1 MHKLVIVESPTKA
14 KTIRGFLPAGY
25 RVEASMGHVRDLPSS
40 ASEVPKKVKG
50 EEWARLGVNVENGFE
65 PLYVVPRTKKD
76 TVKTLKKLLK
86 DADELLLA
94 TDEDREGESIGW
106 HLLEELQPKVPV
118 KRMVFHE
125 ITKEAIRKAL
135 ESPREVNMNLVHAQ
149 EARRILDRLV
159 GYTLSPL
166 LWKKIAPKLSAGRVQ
181 SVAVRLLVLRE
192 RERRAFRKA
201 TYRDLKA
208 FLSKRPDTPEFHFEA
223 QLYSV
228 GGKRLATGRDFEE
241 TTGELPPDKAQELL
255 LLDPDQSL
263 QLMDRL
269 KVSPWTIAEKEEKTT
284 SRTPYPPFTTATLQ
298 MEANR
303 KLGLAAS
310 ETMKVAQRLY
320 ERGYI
325 TYMRT
330 DSVNLSDEA
339 ITAARRRIIDLYGT
353 EYLNPKPRRYKT
365 KAKGAQEAHEAIRP
379 SGKEMLPADRLPL
392 DGRER
397 SLYDLIWKRSIAT
410 QMVPAQL
417 RFTTLTVA
425 AADALFRTSGR
436 KVEFPG
442 FFRAYVEGQ
451 DDPEAALEHQDMPL
465 PDLEKG
471 DEVDCRDLKAQDH
484 ETKPPA
490 RYTEA
495 TLVKALEAEGIGRPS
510 TYATIINTII
520 GRRYVMRN
528 RKELVPTFTA
538 FSVTWML
545 EHHFNHLVDLS
556 FTAGMEQK
564 LDDIAAGDAQWIDFL
579 DQFYLSDEGLASQ
592 VKEKEASVDPRTIVA
607 VRLEEHGAEVRIG
620 QFGPF
625 LLWEQDGERVTTSL
639 PPDIPPA
646 DLSSDMV
653 TRLMSQKNNGPEKLA
668 DDPETGLPIFLK
680 VGPYG
685 PYVQLGEDVKNGKK
699 PKRISLLKGMDIEE
713 VDEALALKLLSLPRN
728 LGKHPETNKVVKASV
743 GRFGPYLLH
752 DKKYTSIKEH
762 ARVLDI
768 ELEEAVALI
777 AAAPAKRQTNKKVL
791 KDLGTHPDDNKLVRV
806 MDGRYGP
813 YVNHGRVNATLPK
826 DQEPTDVTM
835 GLALELLAAKKKSKK
850 KPKKKK
856 KKTKSK

>member
-1 MHKLVIVESPTKA
+1 
-14 KTIRGFLPAGY
+14 
-25 RVEASMGHVRDLPSS
+25 MGHVRDLPSS

-50 EEWARLGVNVENGFE
+50 EDWARLGVNVEKDFE
-65 PLYVVPRTKKD
+65 PLYVVPKTKKD
-76 TVKTLKKLLK
+76 TVKNLKKLLE

-106 HLLEELQPKVPV
+106 HLLAVLDPKVPV

-125 ITKEAIRKAL
+125 ITKEAIKKAL

-181 SVAVRLLVLRE
+181 SVAVRLLVIRE

-201 TYRDLKA
+201 TYHDVKA
-208 FLSKRPDTPEFHFEA
+208 HLSKRPDAPDNQFEA
-223 QLYSV
+223 QLHSV
-228 GGKRLATGRDFEE
+228 AGKRLATGRDFEE
-241 TTGELPPDKAQELL
+241 TTGKLAPGKDLL
-255 LLDPDQSL
+255 LLSPEDCQT
-263 QLMDRL
+263 LMDRL
-269 KVSPWTIAEKEEKTT
+269 NANPWHVKEKEEKTT

-303 KLGLAAS
+303 KLGLSAGD
-310 ETMKVAQRLY
+310 TMKVAQRLY

-339 ITAARRRIIDLYGT
+339 ITAARRRIIDLYGND
-353 EYLNPKPRRYKT
+353 YLNPKPRRYKT
-365 KAKGAQEAHEAIRP
+365 KSKGAQEAHEAIRP
-379 SGKEMLPADRLPL
+379 SGQEMLPADDLPL

-417 RFTTLTVA
+417 RFTTLMLG
-425 AADALFRTSGR
+425 AADALFRSSGR

-442 FFRAYVEGQ
+442 FFRAYVEGK
-451 DDPEAALEHQDMPL
+451 DDPEAALEHQELHL
-465 PDLEKG
+465 PDLAKG

-484 ETKPPA
+484 ETKAPA

-495 TLVKALEAEGIGRPS
+495 TLVKALEAAGIGRPS
-510 TYATIINTII
+510 TYATIINTVIS
-520 GRRYVMRN
+520 RRYVIRN

-545 EHHFNHLVDLS
+545 ENHFSHLVDPH
-556 FTAGMEQK
+556 FTAAMEQK
-564 LDDIAAGDAQWIDFL
+564 LDDIAAGEAQWVDFL
-579 DQFYLSDEGLASQ
+579 EKFYLSDDGLASQ
-592 VKEKEASVDPRTIVA
+592 VQEKEASVDPRTIVA

-646 DLSSDMV
+646 DLSADMIN
-653 TRLMSQKNNGPEKLA
+653 RLMSQKTDGPEKLA
-668 DDPETGLPIFLK
+668 DDPETGMPIYLK

-685 PYVQLGEDVKNGKK
+685 PYVQLGDDSKNGKK
-699 PKRISLLKGMDIEE
+699 PKRISLLKGMELDE
-713 VDEALALKLLSLPRN
+713 VDGELAMKLLALPRN
-728 LGKHPETNKVVKASV
+728 LGKHPETTKVVKASV
-743 GRFGPYLLH
+743 GRFGPYILH
-752 DKKYTSIKEH
+752 DKKYTSIKEPNS
-762 ARVLDI
+762 VLDI
-768 ELEEAVALI
+768 DLAQAVALI
-777 AAAPAKRQTNKKVL
+777 AAAPAKRASNKKVL
-791 KDLGTHPDDNKLVRV
+791 KDLGEHPEDKKQIRV

-813 YVNHGRVNATLPK
+813 YVNHGRLNATLPK
-826 DQEPTDVTM
+826 DQEPTEVTLD
-835 GLALELLAAKKKSKK
+835 LALELLAAKKKSKK
-850 KPKKKK
+850 K
-856 KKTKSK
+856 KSKRK